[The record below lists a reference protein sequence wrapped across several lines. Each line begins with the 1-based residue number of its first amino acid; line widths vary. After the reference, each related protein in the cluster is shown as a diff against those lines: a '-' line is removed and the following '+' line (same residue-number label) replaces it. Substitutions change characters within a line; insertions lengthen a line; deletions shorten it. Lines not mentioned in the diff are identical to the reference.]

1 MDFTAHSF
9 IYRHVYD
16 DIFKKLHYHLLDWE
30 SMGNFEYLFYFKYT
44 KMGLKANKNAFDIVT
59 NSTHGFILSI
69 KKFKGTR
76 QQFKLRKMS
85 L

>member
-1 MDFTAHSF
+1 
-9 IYRHVYD
+9 
-16 DIFKKLHYHLLDWE
+16 
-30 SMGNFEYLFYFKYT
+30 MGNFEYLFYFKYT

-59 NSTHGFILSI
+59 NITHGFILSI

-76 QQFKLRKMS
+76 QQFKLRTKNILINLDVLLKMS